1 MTEAILLLV
10 IISLVSLIAWMDWNN
25 RKERKTLINAIKTD
39 NSTDYAQAEMI
50 DKTKIVIPQPTET
63 GLIKSEDLTDEEFNK
78 MIAEELKE
86 E

>member
-10 IISLVSLIAWMDWNN
+10 IISLVGLIAWMEWNN
-25 RKERKTLINAIKTD
+25 RKERKTLLNAVMTD
-39 NSTDYAQAEMI
+39 NSTDYTNAEMM

-63 GLIKSEDLTDEEFNK
+63 DLVKPEDLTGEEFKN